1 MSTTQASPPW
11 QIFLLGGLR
20 ILYWGKPIAL
30 PPFRAQS
37 LLALLL
43 LHPAERTRDQLAGTL
58 FPDSPEDA
66 AKARVSDRLWLLK
79 NHLPKFPIV
88 STPAEISLEE
98 RQIWVDVNEFRSL
111 LRNGDPSSLSQ
122 AIELYRGDL
131 LPEQDADRL
140 LLERENLYIT
150 YIRALQSLGGHFT
163 QHGDPLQAIPL
174 LEKIHAHE
182 PFDEANLRGLLRAH
196 QSVGRRGAA
205 LATFDR
211 FRLRLRDEMR
221 LDPEP
226 ATLEL
231 VEAIRTQTT
240 PPPPPRADLKLPAS
254 IPSLFQRGQL
264 SLWRGD
270 VPTTQACVDALRKKS
285 GQAEADALESA
296 SAILRG
302 DFDRAKKFL
311 GRYTSPS
318 LQILTQQIHLSVE
331 LKEFAD
337 VVERCKSAI
346 LEAHRQKDVTAELLL
361 LADQSSAY
369 QRTGNAL
376 EAMRCANQIITRAEK
391 EKLPYLL
398 ARGLLLKGV
407 LQISQG
413 FERDAIETF
422 HHAAAYAG
430 EHGFLPLLSRV
441 ECKLGIAYQQ
451 SGKYRL
457 SIQHYERA
465 LQIARDLNMK
475 RDEAETIH
483 NLGIVLASLG
493 RNDESIHYIRQ
504 GRDLFATL
512 HDEQGMARNTYHLA
526 FGLALADNNALDE
539 ALTLGKQALEI
550 FQKHQSQ
557 GWVASVYAML
567 GYIHWLRG
575 EPESAI
581 AMCEQA
587 IPIYQKLEE
596 PDFIPELYGYIGLAW
611 LQKGDPK
618 KALEF
623 TSTAMDE
630 MMRSELY
637 DIASEIYYAHAFA
650 LNALGRADEA
660 EDYFRRGYDNLLT
673 YASEI
678 EDPDALAA
686 YFRRDPTVRCLMEQV
701 YARGLAS
708 PPKVET
714 HLVLSRGRST
724 VRVALTVD
732 AGAPDTALKNASGAV
747 ALRRARIQRLVRE
760 MRSQGSDSSL
770 EQVAELMKVSLRT
783 VQRDVRYLEEK
794 EKVI

>member
-1 MSTTQASPPW
+1 MPTTQPPQW
-11 QIFLLGGLR
+11 QIFLFGGLR
-20 ILYWGKPIAL
+20 IHYRGKPVAS
-30 PPFRAQS
+30 PPFRSQS

-43 LHPAERTRDQLAGTL
+43 IHPAQCKREQQAGAL

-79 NHLPKFPIV
+79 NHLPKFPII
-88 STPAEISLEE
+88 STPAEISIAEG
-98 RQIWVDVNEFRSL
+98 QIWVDVNEFRSL
-111 LRNGDPSSLSQ
+111 LRKGDPASLSQ

-131 LPEQDADRL
+131 LPEQDADWL
-140 LLERENLYIT
+140 LLERENLYLA
-150 YIRALQSLGGHFT
+150 YIRALQSLGQRHL
-163 QHGDPLQAIPL
+163 QNGDPLQAIPL
-174 LEKIHAHE
+174 LEKLHAHE
-182 PFDEANLRGLLRAH
+182 PFDEANLRGLLRAY
-196 QSVGRRGAA
+196 QSTGGRGAA

-240 PPPPPRADLKLPAS
+240 PPPPPHADLKLPAS
-254 IPSLFQRGQL
+254 IPSLFQRGQFA
-264 SLWRGD
+264 LWRGD
-270 VPTTQACVDALRKKS
+270 VPTLKACVDALRQKS
-285 GQAEADALESA
+285 GQTEADALESA

-302 DFDRAKKFL
+302 DFDCAKTIL
-311 GRYTSPS
+311 GRHTSPS

-337 VVERCKSAI
+337 VVERCKFAI
-346 LEAHRQKDVTAELLL
+346 LEAHRQKDVIAELLL
-361 LADQSSAY
+361 LADQGSAY

-376 EAMRCANQIITRAEK
+376 EAMRCANQIITQAEK
-391 EKLPYLL
+391 EKLPYQM
-398 ARGLLLKGV
+398 ARGLLLKGI

-422 HHAAAYAG
+422 HHAAAYAS

-441 ECKLGIAYQQ
+441 EGKLGIAYQQ
-451 SGKYRL
+451 AGKFRP

-465 LQIARDLNMK
+465 LQISRDLNMK
-475 RDEAETIH
+475 RDEAEILH
-483 NLGIVLASLG
+483 NLAIAIASLG

-526 FGLALADNNALDE
+526 FGLALTENGDLDE
-539 ALTLGKQALEI
+539 ALALGKQALKI
-550 FQKHQSQ
+550 FKQHQSQ
-557 GWVASVYAML
+557 GWIASVYAML

-575 EPESAI
+575 EPDDAI

-596 PDFIPELYGYIGLAW
+596 ADYIPELYGYIGLAY
-611 LQKGDPK
+611 LQKKNPR
-618 KALEF
+618 KALDF

-637 DIASEIYYAHAFA
+637 DIASEIYYAHASA
-650 LNALGRADEA
+650 LDALGRADEA
-660 EDYFRRGYDNLLT
+660 EDYLRRGYENLLT

-678 EDPDALAA
+678 EDPEALSA
-686 YFRRDPTVRCLMEQV
+686 YFRRDPTVRRLMKQV

-714 HLVLSRGRST
+714 HLVASRGRSS
-724 VRVALTVD
+724 VRVTLTVD
-732 AGAPDTALKNASGAV
+732 AGAPDVALKNASGAV
-747 ALRRARIQRLVRE
+747 ALRRTRIQRLLRE
-760 MRSQGSDSSL
+760 MRSQGSDPSL
-770 EQVAELMKVSLRT
+770 EQIAALMRVSLRT
-783 VQRDVRYLEEK
+783 VQRDVRYLEESRTR
-794 EKVI
+794 